1 LSLTTIKLAA
11 LAAVLALPAAASAHS
26 QSSAARGLTGFGAT
40 RKAWFAHHVPDPDPR
55 LIRGCCFLPK
65 ERDGQDR
72 YYTVKYSHG
81 RVFYYEMHFAPRVS
95 RAAARR
101 RTSREVP
108 PDARLVARVR
118 KATCEQ
124 LVYRSAMLKSAH
136 LGSATVGVEF
146 TATDGGG
153 RYRGIVGNVILLL
166 GASTHDVC

>member
-1 LSLTTIKLAA
+1 MSLGTIKLAA
-11 LAAVLALPAAASAHS
+11 LAAVLALPAAAHS
-26 QSSAARGLTGFGAT
+26 QSSATRGLTGFGAT

-101 RTSREVP
+101 RMSREVP

-136 LGSATVGVEF
+136 LGSASVEVEF